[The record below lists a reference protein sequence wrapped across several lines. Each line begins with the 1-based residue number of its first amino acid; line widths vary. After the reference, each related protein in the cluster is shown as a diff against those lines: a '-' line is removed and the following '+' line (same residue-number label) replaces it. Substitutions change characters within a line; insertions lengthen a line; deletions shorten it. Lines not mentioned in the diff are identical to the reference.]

1 MYNSV
6 KHTEKKM
13 PGQKFASP
21 GAGLTN
27 IFTYSFYA
35 SRSQKFK
42 KTIMYS
48 ILLGK
53 LLIVIY
59 RCKYSINLSFDF
71 YENLLKTKSSA
82 LLFFKVAIK

>member
-1 MYNSV
+1 
-6 KHTEKKM
+6 
-13 PGQKFASP
+13 
-21 GAGLTN
+21 
-27 IFTYSFYA
+27 
-35 SRSQKFK
+35 
-42 KTIMYS
+42 MYS